1 MAVWEAT
8 MCRDEEVDD
17 EEVDDEEV
25 DVDPPHPHRQVA
37 ARRDSRRPMR

>member
-8 MCRDEEVDD
+8 MCRD